1 MRAALI
7 LNPAAGRLSQLAK
20 PRTDLEAAIGDAG
33 FTLLPL
39 LDAPLDTQWDAAI
52 AAGAEVIFIAGG
64 DGTLRGFVK
73 RMMQAR
79 LVYAPLPGGTMNR
92 VCARL
97 GLPPEPI
104 DAIARYR
111 PGPTMT
117 LDVAMLNGEPLL
129 YQSLLGRPA
138 RMLRYREMQRGE
150 GMRGWWPLLL
160 AALRGLFRAPWRDVV
175 VPLGDNRR
183 ISGQAAVVTVPEPG
197 TGAPLSLQ
205 VLRPQGPLS
214 RLRQLWRWF
223 HGRLSQDEDVMT
235 LHGDRLLIHG
245 RGRAMRVSLDGELM
259 AMPPPLRFRLKR
271 GALTLLRPL
280 PA

>member
-7 LNPAAGRLSQLAK
+7 LNPAAGRLSSLDS
-20 PRTDLEAAIGDAG
+20 PRTDLEAAIATAG
-33 FTLLPL
+33 FEVLPL
-39 LDAPLDTQWDAAI
+39 PDAPLDAQWNAAI
-52 AAGAEVIFIAGG
+52 RADAEAIFIAGG
-64 DGTLRGFVK
+64 DGTLRGFAS
-73 RMMQAR
+73 RMMQAG
-79 LVYAPLPGGTMNR
+79 LIYAPLPGGTMNR

-97 GLPPEPI
+97 GLPPEPL
-104 DAIARYR
+104 DAVARYR
-111 PGPTMT
+111 PGPTMP
-117 LDVAMLNGEPLL
+117 LDVALLNGEPLL

-150 GMRGWWPLLL
+150 GMRGWWPLFL
-160 AALRGLFRAPWRDVV
+160 AALRNLFRAPWHDVV
-175 VPLGDNRR
+175 VPLGASRR

-197 TGAPLSLQ
+197 SGAGLSLQ

-223 HGRLSQDEDVMT
+223 HGRLSQDEDVLT
-235 LHGDRLLIHG
+235 LEGERLLVHG

-259 AMPPPLRFRLKR
+259 TMPPPLRYRLKR

-280 PA
+280 PG